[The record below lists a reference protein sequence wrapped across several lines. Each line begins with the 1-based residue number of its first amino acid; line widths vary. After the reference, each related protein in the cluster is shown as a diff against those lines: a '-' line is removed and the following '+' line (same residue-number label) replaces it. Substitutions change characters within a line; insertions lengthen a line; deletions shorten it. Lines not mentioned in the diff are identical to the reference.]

1 MQIIIP
7 LTFHSVYVHVY
18 SFRRLLFICPILIK
32 GRGTASRSL
41 WAHPWNIEATI
52 PSENERGEADCQLSV
67 QDQLIRS
74 PSTVICQ
81 RSAEGCLPC
90 A

>member
-1 MQIIIP
+1 MQIINP
-7 LTFHSVYVHVY
+7 LPFHSVYVYVY
-18 SFRRLLFICPILIK
+18 SFRRLLFICLIIK

-41 WAHPWNIEATI
+41 RAHSWNIEATI
-52 PSENERGEADCQLSV
+52 PSENKRGETDCQLSV

-74 PSTVICQ
+74 PPAVIYQ
-81 RSAEGCLPC
+81 QSAEGRLPC